1 MLSEFRAFLL
11 RGNLVELAV
20 AVVIGVAFNAVVT
33 ALVADIVTPI
43 IGAIGGKHDFSSL
56 RFTVNGSAFL
66 YGDFLNRLISFVTIA
81 AAVFFV
87 VVKPMNAL
95 NARRQPAADAGTPM
109 RDCPECLSS
118 IPAAARRCAQ
128 CTAEVSPAV

>member
-1 MLSEFRAFLL
+1 MLGEFRAFLL

-20 AVVIGVAFNAVVT
+20 AVVIGVAFNAVVN
-33 ALVADIVTPI
+33 ALVVDIVTPI

-56 RFTVNGSAFL
+56 TFTINGSAFL
-66 YGDFLNRLISFVTIA
+66 YGDFLNELISFVTIA

-95 NARRQPAADAGTPM
+95 NARRQSAADAGTPM
-109 RDCPECLSS
+109 RDCPECQSS

-128 CTAEVSPAV
+128 CTAEVSPAM